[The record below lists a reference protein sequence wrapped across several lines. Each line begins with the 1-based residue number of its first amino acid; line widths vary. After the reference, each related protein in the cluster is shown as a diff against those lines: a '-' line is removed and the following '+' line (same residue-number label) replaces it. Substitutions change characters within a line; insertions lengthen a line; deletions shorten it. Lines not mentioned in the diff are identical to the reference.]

1 MKNRM
6 IRCLIALTLGI
17 VAASPAM
24 AAPEYILSLNLAIAP
39 IHNRWTRALKPWA
52 DEIEKRSEGRI
63 VIEPYFA
70 QAISKQAEV
79 VESVRTGIADM
90 GEATFTV
97 GGLGRYPFHEQL
109 LNLVR
114 PGNCT
119 VDPVTLVSG
128 LHEAFPEQA
137 AADIRGTRLLFLEGH
152 SMGMLIGTRDKPVT
166 RLEDLR
172 GMKIGVS
179 GGGIRVERVK
189 ALGATVVGITIPDM
203 YMSLEKGV
211 IDGAVIDGDVLI
223 SRKLGDIIRHM
234 TLLNMGGS
242 VFYCVM
248 NPQSYEN
255 LPPDLRKVIDDV
267 SADFAPA
274 VMKEFWDTMQ
284 YASMEKWMKEQG
296 GQVHVLNAED
306 YAKADALVEPTYAE
320 WVEFSRDKGLPAEE
334 ILAKFRELE
343 AGCMKPWADSP
354 AAGLA
359 SR

>member
-1 MKNRM
+1 MKNRI
-6 IRCLIALTLGI
+6 IRSLIALALS
-17 VAASPAM
+17 VAAASPAM

-39 IHNRWTRALKPWA
+39 IHNRWTKALKPWA

-79 VESVRTGIADM
+79 VESVRTGTADL

-109 LNLVR
+109 LNLVK

-119 VDPVTLVSG
+119 VDPVTLIKG
-128 LHEAFPEQA
+128 LHEAFPQDA
-137 AADIRGTRLLFLEGH
+137 ARDIKGTKLLFLEGH

-166 RLEDLR
+166 SLEDLK
-172 GMKIGVS
+172 GLKIGVS

-189 ALGATVVGITIPDM
+189 ALGATVVGITMPDM

-223 SRKLGDIIRHM
+223 SRKLGDIIKHM

-248 NPQSYEN
+248 NPQSYET
-255 LPPDLRKVIDDV
+255 LPPDLKTVIDDV

-284 YASMEKWMKEQG
+284 YASMEKWMKEQDG
-296 GQVHVLNAED
+296 KVYMLDAED
-306 YAKADALVEPTYAE
+306 YSRADALVEPTYAE
-320 WVEFSRDKGLPAEE
+320 WVEFSKSKGLPAEAM
-334 ILAKFRELE
+334 LDKFRELE
-343 AGCMKPWADSP
+343 ANCMTPWADSP
-354 AAGLA
+354 ASGLA